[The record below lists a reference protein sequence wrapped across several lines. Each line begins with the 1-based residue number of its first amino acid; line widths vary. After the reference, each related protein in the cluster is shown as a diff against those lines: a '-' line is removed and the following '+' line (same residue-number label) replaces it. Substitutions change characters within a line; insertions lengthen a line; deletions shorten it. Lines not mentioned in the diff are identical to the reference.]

1 MKRKYYVS
9 YYEAFPIFEPA
20 EGGYYYEG
28 RQLIDSIKVGSL
40 KRARRILKAESANLE
55 HDFVGKNHSYH
66 QGRHIGDATYLYIE
80 TVKGKHESGWHPYC

>member
-28 RQLIDSIKVGSL
+28 RQLIDSIKVGS
-40 KRARRILKAESANLE
+40 KA
-55 HDFVGKNHSYH
+55 K
-66 QGRHIGDATYLYIE
+66 
-80 TVKGKHESGWHPYC
+80 